1 MTRGL
6 TLAENEKG
14 RFVAV
19 DERGAVHYLSAAALG
34 EKPWEVQRELEAAF
48 KGEGVVQLPGV
59 AEVRGELQAQRAEE
73 REAAR
78 HQRALERAVQWEENR
93 SIWKEQRQLDRQIER
108 VEAALERPQ
117 GAVLEAIGR
126 AYAESSNGAEFVSE
140 LEQRGL
146 MVCRVSAEEAE
157 RSRMQRAVLGTTP
170 RYEEGDVVAMT
181 ERGHTYRINAE
192 TIAMTATTTYD
203 HVQNVKERLA
213 SIEPQEVLSL
223 SQAQEVVVERANE
236 RGAMPMP
243 EVDSLPSVGELSRS
257 AERAAGSLE
266 KVAGD
271 VAGAVAKGLESFAL
285 GFEAFFFGAS
295 RQAPGGAEYVP
306 PSAAPEPPAAPE
318 KSQTRKDKEFMGK
331 QDENAHRDA
340 NVKDLMNRSP
350 VAIDATLIARVQ
362 RDLEEQQRRREEL
375 YRDLDDDWDRDR
387 ER

>member
-1 MTRGL
+1 MSALTRGL

-19 DERGAVHYLSAAALG
+19 DEHGAVHYLSAAALG

-126 AYAESSNGAEFVSE
+126 AYAESSNGAEFVNE

-243 EVDSLPSVGELSRS
+243 EVDSLPSVGQRVRWRRSPVMWRVLWPRGWRASRS
-257 AERAAGSLE
+257 ALRRSSL
-266 KVAGD
+266 G
-271 VAGAVAKGLESFAL
+271 
-285 GFEAFFFGAS
+285 
-295 RQAPGGAEYVP
+295 
-306 PSAAPEPPAAPE
+306 
-318 KSQTRKDKEFMGK
+318 
-331 QDENAHRDA
+331 
-340 NVKDLMNRSP
+340 P
-350 VAIDATLIARVQ
+350 VARPLVGRSMCHPVLHRSRLRHRRKAR
-362 RDLEEQQRRREEL
+362 RARTRSSWGSRT
-375 YRDLDDDWDRDR
+375 RTPIGTRTSR
-387 ER
+387 T